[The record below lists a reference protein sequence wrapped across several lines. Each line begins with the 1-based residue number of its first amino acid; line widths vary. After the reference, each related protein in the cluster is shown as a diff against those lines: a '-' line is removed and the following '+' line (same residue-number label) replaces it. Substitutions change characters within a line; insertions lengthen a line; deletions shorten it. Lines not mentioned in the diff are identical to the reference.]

1 MTESLRLRQL
11 FVSILL
17 LTAPLIASADVV
29 SSVNKVRA
37 YGCPGQRGG
46 RVPLRESSRL
56 NAVAK
61 QLARGADLRWAQK
74 EADYHAVTSASVM
87 ISNVPADGDVERI
100 VGRQFCAASTEP
112 AFREIGAYRRGTD
125 VWIALA
131 QPFTPPSPRDA
142 GAISRRVLELTNEVR
157 SHTQH
162 CGGTTF
168 AAVPPL
174 SLNTSLE
181 RAALEHSK
189 DMATHNYMDHTGRD
203 GSSPADRITR
213 TGYKWHMVGENLA
226 SGVMTPEEAVNGWLH
241 SPHHC
246 ANLMTGRFT
255 EMGIA
260 FAINTRT
267 DSGVYWTQTFG
278 TTR

>member
-1 MTESLRLRQL
+1 MTDSFRLRQL
-11 FVSILL
+11 FVSMLL
-17 LTAPLIASADVV
+17 LTPLIAYADVV
-29 SSVNKVRA
+29 SSVNKVRTH
-37 YGCPGQRGG
+37 GCPGQLGG
-46 RVPLRESSRL
+46 EIPLRENSRL

-61 QLARGADLRWAQK
+61 QLARGADLRSAQR
-74 EADYHAVTSASVM
+74 EAGYHAVTAASVE

-142 GAISRRVLELTNEVR
+142 VAVSRRVLELTNEVR
-157 SHTQH
+157 AHTQH

-168 AAVPPL
+168 TAVPPL
-174 SLNTSLE
+174 SLNASLE

-189 DMATHNYMDHTGRD
+189 DMASHNYMDHTGHD

-226 SGVMTPEEAVNGWLH
+226 SGVMTPEEAVTGWLH

-246 ANLMTGRFT
+246 ANLMTARFT
-255 EMGIA
+255 EMGVA
-260 FAINTRT
+260 FAVNART